1 MARWQRVRRWRRLT
15 TVAVALY
22 AICLV
27 VAQFEHHDLLCH
39 LKTPQ
44 HCTSCTSTPLGTAV
58 VAPVS
63 LGASRFADAGSA
75 SQIQTL
81 SESVPFARSS
91 SGRSPPPIA

>member
-1 MARWQRVRRWRRLT
+1 MAYWRRVRRWRRLT

-44 HCTSCTSTPLGTAV
+44 HCTSCTSTPLGTAAA
-58 VAPVS
+58 APVS

-75 SQIQTL
+75 SQVQHL
-81 SESVPFARSS
+81 SESVLLAQSS
-91 SGRSPPPIA
+91 SGRSPPSL